1 MYFEVISI
9 FKILGDFEAPILTL
23 TRLPTFFTPPFYHLN
38 FFVLFRVFFN
48 FLVSPRVLQLGMQ
61 LHVSLELLQCK
72 Y

>member
-9 FKILGDFEAPILTL
+9 FYDSWGFPSAILTL
-23 TRLPTFFTPPFYHLN
+23 TRCPRFFTPPFYHLN
-38 FFVLFRVFFN
+38 FLILFRVFFN
-48 FLVSPRVLQLGMQ
+48 FLVSARVLKLGMQ